1 MGLLGISSLVVTI
14 VNLPQV
20 QRLRQ
25 VGDYATD
32 QLDDAMDQ
40 FDDETH
46 RTGRQQRQ
54 RKLTHQKQDG
64 EAKRDR
70 QR

>member
-1 MGLLGISSLVVTI
+1 
-14 VNLPQV
+14 
-20 QRLRQ
+20 
-25 VGDYATD
+25 
-32 QLDDAMDQ
+32 MDQ

-54 RKLTHQKQDG
+54 RQREGAHREQGEKAKQ
-64 EAKRDR
+64 DR